1 MVGDKDADLGHKTIE
16 LTMPDEQVK
25 FSYWLV
31 ADYQIWKQ
39 KQPDHCKSTQ

>member
-1 MVGDKDADLGHKTIE
+1 MVGDKDADRGHKTTA

-31 ADYQIWKQ
+31 AEYQIWKQ
-39 KQPDHCKSTQ
+39 KQPDHHTSTL